1 MQLHP
6 YMPHLSEELWEKMG
20 FGGADGPAFLMRT
33 PLDDSLILHGIPVEK
48 IEAAR
53 QRVTAIY
60 EAVGRARNLKAE
72 YGLAANRS
80 VRFIVD
86 PEGIESGAL
95 DASAAA
101 VFARLAGAGEVR
113 VETGH
118 AAETGVPVALTGVG
132 KLYMPLE
139 GLIDV
144 AAERDRLSKELAK
157 AEAELAKV
165 NAKLNNESFVSRAPD
180 EVVQENRDRQAQ
192 WKSRVEELGRMI
204 ESLGALQ

>member
-1 MQLHP
+1 M
-6 YMPHLSEELWEKMG
+6 
-20 FGGADGPAFLMRT
+20 
-33 PLDDSLILHGIPVEK
+33 
-48 IEAAR
+48 
-53 QRVTAIY
+53 
-60 EAVGRARNLKAE
+60 
-72 YGLAANRS
+72 
-80 VRFIVD
+80 
-86 PEGIESGAL
+86 
-95 DASAAA
+95 
-101 VFARLAGAGEVR
+101 
-113 VETGH
+113 
-118 AAETGVPVALTGVG
+118 PVALTGVG